1 MTAPAVAWLCPVPD
15 QLRNCAPC
23 LINMLYVCIC
33 LPGFG
38 CRVAS
43 GQLQEAQPLL
53 AAATDMLSKQA
64 EVSSGTYK

>member
-1 MTAPAVAWLCPVPD
+1 
-15 QLRNCAPC
+15 
-23 LINMLYVCIC
+23 MLYVCIC